1 MAFDEALGIRIRDL
15 LDEEELAKR
24 DIDERRMFGGL
35 AFLDRGLMFVG
46 ILGDELM
53 ARVGPTRHERALAL
67 EHVRPMDFTGKP
79 MVGYVYVA
87 RPGIASKPNLRKWIA
102 WSLEYVDTLPAKA
115 SKQPAKKQ
123 PAKRGKNR

>member
-15 LDEEELAKR
+15 LDSSEHANR

-35 AFLDRGLMFVG
+35 AFLDHGRMFVG
-46 ILGDELM
+46 ITGDELM

-87 RPGIASKPNLRKWIA
+87 RPGISSKSALRKWIT

-115 SKQPAKKQ
+115 SKKSPRRA
-123 PAKRGKNR
+123 R